1 MAGFVASTYPRPV
14 LQELCPR
21 CDAEWPNDAH
31 ICAACGFDRAG
42 SRSSNERERDAPR
55 PLRPI
60 DAAIL
65 VLATMALAIVSFGA
79 GFSLRSD
86 QAAPDRVDEP
96 AIAEGANDVPVA
108 MPGRVLFAERL
119 GDSLELESYRTEFT
133 RDDTIAWRAEFEEP
147 PAADE
152 LKVVIAWYSVRET
165 MRVSESTVAVRD
177 AELKVVARDEI
188 PLAALVPT
196 AGLYSVTYYSGD
208 TKLAEGIF
216 ELLPRDR

>member
-1 MAGFVASTYPRPV
+1 MARFAAPAYPRPV

-21 CDAEWPNDAH
+21 CDAEWLSDVRVCP
-31 ICAACGFDRAG
+31 ACGFDRAG
-42 SRSSNERERDAPR
+42 SRSSNEGAMDASR
-55 PLRPI
+55 HLRPI
-60 DAAIL
+60 DAAI
-65 VLATMALAIVSFGA
+65 VLMATIVIAIVSFGA

-86 QAAPDRVDEP
+86 QAVRDPVDEP
-96 AIAEGANDVPVA
+96 QVVEGAIRVPVA
-108 MPGRVLFAERL
+108 LPGRVLFAERL

-133 RDDTIAWRAEFEEP
+133 RDDTIAWRAEFEDP

-152 LKVVIAWYSVRET
+152 LTVVIAWYSVRET

-177 AELKVVARDEI
+177 AALKVVARDEI
-188 PLAALVPT
+188 RLADLVPT